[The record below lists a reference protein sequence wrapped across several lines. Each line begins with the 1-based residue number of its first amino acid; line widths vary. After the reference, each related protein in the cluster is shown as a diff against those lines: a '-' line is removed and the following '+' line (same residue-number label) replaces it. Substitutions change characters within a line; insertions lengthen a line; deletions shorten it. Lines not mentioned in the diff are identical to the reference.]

1 MPFLVVDDF
10 RNTWIYSDD
19 AYRLTW
25 EDMLWNERDGKVK
38 LSLSSNKRMK
48 EKRMRTFVKKLV
60 ASGYA
65 TVEKTGPTG
74 TVLRL
79 NRSEVFCTK
88 YSKKG
93 ASPSARQ
100 QRPVFRNADQD
111 FSKEE
116 TFS

>member
-10 RNTWIYSDD
+10 RNTWIYSND

-25 EDMLWNERDGKVK
+25 EDMLWNERDGKVRIT
-38 LSLSSNKRMK
+38 LNNKRLSIQ
-48 EKRMRTFVKKLV
+48 RMRTFIKKLV
-60 ASGYA
+60 SSGYA
-65 TVEKTGPTG
+65 TVEKTGPAG

-88 YSKKG
+88 YAKKVK
-93 ASPSARQ
+93 SAQ
-100 QRPVFRNADQD
+100 QRPVFRNDEQD

-116 TFS
+116 TFM

>member
-1 MPFLVVDDF
+1 MPFLIVDDF
-10 RNTWIYSDD
+10 RSSWIFADD

-25 EDMLWNERDGKVK
+25 EDMLWNERDGKVTVK
-38 LSLSSNKRMK
+38 FRNNRLTMQ
-48 EKRMRTFVKKLV
+48 RMRTFIKKLV

-65 TVEKTGPTG
+65 TVEKAGRGG

-79 NRSEVFCTK
+79 QRSEIFYTK

-116 TFS
+116 TFE

>member
-25 EDMLWNERDGKVK
+25 EDILWAERDGKVK

-48 EKRMRTFVKKLV
+48 EKRMRAFVKKLV

-65 TVEKTGPTG
+65 TVEKTGPAG

-88 YSKKG
+88 YAKKG
-93 ASPSARQ
+93 KAAQ
-100 QRPVFRNADQD
+100 QRTVFRNADQD
-111 FSKEE
+111 FTKEE

>member
-38 LSLSSNKRMK
+38 VSLRSNKRLSFQ
-48 EKRMRTFVKKLV
+48 RMRTFVKKLV

-65 TVEKTGPTG
+65 TVEKTGPAG

-88 YSKKG
+88 YAKKG
-93 ASPSARQ
+93 KSAQ
-100 QRPVFRNADQD
+100 QRPVFRNDDQD

-116 TFS
+116 NFM